1 MIRWDLHVVDDD
13 EGVGEPIDPDPV
25 VPMVGAN

>member
-1 MIRWDLHVVDDD
+1 LAM
-13 EGVGEPIDPDPV
+13 VGEGAGESIDPDPV